1 MVQMTPS
8 SPVHQGAPVGL
19 AQKRLMREAEPANSG
34 HSGHTPKA
42 QHVQEPLDI
51 NAQSAWEMHHRQVC
65 ILLSTCCCCK
75 GACGSIFQE
84 SDGWRQARIYLLPVL
99 AAPDDMARRISQGHS
114 DAHVCTES
122 SPV

>member
-1 MVQMTPS
+1 MREADPAIVGHSRHTPDAQTPIASRRPAMVLFTHLLRLTVFASPVQVTPS

-65 ILLSTCCCCK
+65 ILLSTYCCCK
-75 GACGSIFQE
+75 
-84 SDGWRQARIYLLPVL
+84 
-99 AAPDDMARRISQGHS
+99 
-114 DAHVCTES
+114 
-122 SPV
+122 